1 MQIGGHQIQSHA
13 LSLICNWVFGLD
25 CFTYLL
31 YFCLCRSLN
40 GEGNF
45 NWRFVFPFQFI
56 PAEKKLVLEEKV
68 LAFSL
73 FARPLRVKIRST

>member
-1 MQIGGHQIQSHA
+1 MYLQFAVGCLDLIA
-13 LSLICNWVFGLD
+13 LLIR
-25 CFTYLL
+25 
-31 YFCLCRSLN
+31 FCLCRSLN

-68 LAFSL
+68 LAF
-73 FARPLRVKIRST
+73 FFVC

>member
-1 MQIGGHQIQSHA
+1 MGKRSSFPCIQFGGHQIQSHA
-13 LSLICNWVFGLD
+13 LSLICNSVFGLD

-68 LAFSL
+68 LAF
-73 FARPLRVKIRST
+73 FFVC